1 MQNVTKSVNTP
12 GLMKVDLLLALALF
26 LSLWTPNVVFASI
39 AQTDPQSELAVTDT
53 LVSVGVNRLHFQI
66 IEGGTPTILLE
77 AGGGMDMTE
86 WVDLAPRLARET
98 GATVISYSRAG
109 FGKSDLPEVP
119 HDMRLEVSWLWNAL
133 EQLNLEK
140 DLILVGHSFG
150 GWMIRLEASEHPEAI
165 RGIVFVDPFTAEFV
179 DLLGVEYLDNHPM
192 AGKLPFDT
200 TDPTKLT
207 MLQQAQMRMV
217 GDGLAPKMDI
227 MRTTRVP
234 EGIPVVIITSGRQW
248 LPKEVEH
255 QAWRTAHE
263 QMTASILGADIV
275 VAENSNHMIPWF
287 QPDIIIESVKW
298 VISDK

>member
-1 MQNVTKSVNTP
+1 MKNETKSVNNP
-12 GLMKVDLLLALALF
+12 GLMKVDLLVALALF
-26 LSLWTPNVVFASI
+26 LSLWIPNVVLTTV
-39 AQTDPQSELAVTDT
+39 AQTFPQSELAVTDT
-53 LVSVGVNRLHFQI
+53 LVSVGVDRLHFQI
-66 IEGGTPTILLE
+66 IEGGIPAILLE

-86 WVDLAPRLARET
+86 WGDLAPRLSRET
-98 GATVISYSRAG
+98 GAMVISYSRAG

-119 HDMRLEVSWLWNAL
+119 HDMMLEVSWLWNAL

-200 TDPTKLT
+200 SDPTKLT
-207 MLQQAQMRMV
+207 MLQRAQMRMV

-263 QMTASILGADIV
+263 QMAASILGAEIV

>member
-1 MQNVTKSVNTP
+1 MQNETKSVNTP
-12 GLMKVDLLLALALF
+12 GLMKVDLLVALALF
-26 LSLWTPNVVFASI
+26 LSLWTPNVVFARI

>member
-1 MQNVTKSVNTP
+1 MQNETKSVNTP
-12 GLMKVDLLLALALF
+12 GLMKVDLLVALALF

-39 AQTDPQSELAVTDT
+39 AQTDPQSELTVTDT

>member
-1 MQNVTKSVNTP
+1 MQNETKSVNTP

-26 LSLWTPNVVFASI
+26 LSLWTPNVVFARI